1 MTKTTTEKRFDTVR
15 MMRSARDELN
25 AKTSGMT
32 FEEERAYLRE
42 RLRESTRRV
51 AAWPQEAATGDGTD
65 PTGERGSSAR
75 ERDRGERGRA
85 DDGAEPRGE
94 RGSRT

>member
-1 MTKTTTEKRFDTVR
+1 MTKTKTEKRFDTVR

-25 AKTSGMT
+25 AKTWGMT

-51 AAWPQEAATGDGTD
+51 AAWPQEAAASDGTD
-65 PTGERGSSAR
+65 PTGERGVVELTTVPSRGAR
-75 ERDRGERGRA
+75 EVRGHEK
-85 DDGAEPRGE
+85 AESDPSCG
-94 RGSRT
+94 